1 MLGHHEQP
9 TAKFSRHSG
18 AVVSGIDEIERA
30 RSALFSLD
38 ASMPRDEWIR
48 VGMAAKSAGL
58 SGADFNEWSNAAS
71 NYKSEKDC
79 ETAWRSFDTNG
90 RITAATL
97 FGMAREQGW
106 QDQTSVRAQVL
117 SPRGSERERQ
127 IALPPAAT
135 ASLPVPVTESA
146 KAMVV
151 WERCAQAPVD
161 HPYVTKKAGRS
172 DELRVYPFD
181 APKLTIQGQDVAGFL
196 VVPCW
201 SGDKLQTLQF
211 IPCTGPKLN
220 LAGASFSDGYFTVGE
235 IYARSTVYVVE
246 GIGQAWACNAA
257 TGAPS
262 VVCFGAGRM
271 ATVATSLRATN
282 PTAQIVLV
290 PDRGKEEQV
299 QNIAKKLHCAW
310 CKMPGGVADN
320 YDANDLMQEKG
331 LAALADLLSQVKTVP
346 MRYNMLSGGDLLA
359 LPAMRWMLR
368 GVLPMT
374 GFAGLYG
381 PSGSGK
387 SFLVLAIAAAIAGG
401 EYEWFGHRVTQCPV
415 TYCAL
420 EGEGGIAKRIKAWA
434 IAHGKEVPH
443 AMRFITQ
450 PFDLRAE
457 QDVIDLASAIVA
469 VGGAGGMTILD
480 TLNRAAPG
488 ADENS
493 SVDMG
498 DLINASKRLQDLTGG
513 LVLLVHHTGKVEQ
526 YGPRGHS
533 SFYAALDGAIEVK
546 CKDNVRKWA
555 VAKSKDD
562 ETGTEHV
569 FKLDVVTVGV
579 DDDGDDVTSCVVVP
593 DATMAAIKKMTFPSG
608 ANQKIAFDMLA
619 APMRESVDVSKG
631 GAPEGQ
637 GCITFQAAMDLVASC
652 MPGDAKHKRQR
663 AKEAITALITK
674 STYGLGGGW
683 IWAV

>member
-1 MLGHHEQP
+1 MLGHHDKAS
-9 TAKFSRHSG
+9 AKRSWPSG
-18 AVVSGIDEIERA
+18 SSVSGIDEIERA
-30 RSALFSLD
+30 RSALFFLD
-38 ASMPRDEWIR
+38 ASMPRDKWVR
-48 VGMAAKSAGL
+48 VGMAAKCAGL
-58 SGADFNEWSNAAS
+58 SGEDFNEWSKAAP

-79 ETAWRSFDTNG
+79 QAAWQSFDVDG
-90 RITAATL
+90 GVKEGTL
-97 FGMAREQGW
+97 FGMARDQGW
-106 QDQTSVRAQVL
+106 QDTASGRSMAL
-117 SPRGSERERQ
+117 LPRRSLEDRQ
-127 IALPPAAT
+127 INLLGTVPAIVSPAA
-135 ASLPVPVTESA
+135 ESA
-146 KAMVV
+146 KAIEV
-151 WERCAQAPVD
+151 WSHAVPAPAD
-161 HPYVTKKAGRS
+161 HPYVAKKAGSS
-172 DELRVYPFD
+172 DGVRVYPHD
-181 APKLTIQGQDVAGFL
+181 APVLKIKGESIAGCL

-211 IPCTGPKLN
+211 IPGTGPKLN
-220 LAGASFSDGYFTVGE
+220 LAGATFNDGYFTVGH
-235 IYARSTVYVVE
+235 INNCSTVYVVE
-246 GIGQAWACNAA
+246 GIGQAWACHAA
-257 TGAPS
+257 NGEPS

-271 ATVATSLRATN
+271 ATVAIAIRVAHPNS
-282 PTAQIVLV
+282 QIVLV
-290 PDRGKEEQV
+290 PDAGKEGTV
-299 QNIAKKLHCAW
+299 QSIAKNLNIGW
-310 CKMPGGVADN
+310 CEMPAGAADN
-320 YDANDLMQEKG
+320 FDANDLMQEQG
-331 LAALADLLSQVKTVP
+331 SAALADLLKLVKKTQ
-346 MRYNMLSGGDLLA
+346 MRYTLLSGQDLLA
-359 LPAMRWMLR
+359 LPPMRWMLR

-401 EYEWFGHRVTQCPV
+401 DYEWFGHRITQCPV

-434 IAHGKEVPH
+434 TFYGKEVPQ
-443 AMRFITQ
+443 ALRFITQ

-457 QDVIDLASAIVA
+457 RDVIDLASAIVA

-513 LVLLVHHTGKVEQ
+513 LVLLVHHTGKVEH

-546 CKDNVRKWA
+546 CKDKVRKWA

-562 ETGTEHV
+562 ETGTEYQ
-569 FKLDVVTVGV
+569 FDLDVVSVGV

-593 DATMAAIKKMTFPSG
+593 DATTAAIKKMTLPSG
-608 ANQKIAFDMLA
+608 ANQRIAVEVLA
-619 APMRESVDVSKG
+619 NLIRDSTDVGKG
-631 GAPEGQ
+631 GAPEGK
-637 GCITFQAAMDLVASC
+637 GCITFLAAMDLVANC
-652 MPGDAKHKRQR
+652 IQGNAKHKRQR

-674 STYGLGGGW
+674 GMFGLGDDW